1 MHKDDCY
8 YYLEYYDMGAHIPCC
23 RKHVGLGNC
32 PCDNCD
38 GYLNKTD
45 ARVFVYHKR
54 MTNGDVIKAMFPV
67 EVWLQM
73 KAREFNKTWW
83 NAPYKAESEEVKGV
97 HSIPIEPYKVN
108 VNINDLPKME
118 NDPIGEEIER
128 QFKLRAAE
136 LKEDK

>member
-1 MHKDDCY
+1 MILTLY
-8 YYLEYYDMGAHIPCC
+8 IP
-23 RKHVGLGNC
+23 
-32 PCDNCD
+32 
-38 GYLNKTD
+38 
-45 ARVFVYHKR
+45 KR
-54 MTNGDVIKAMFPV
+54 GQKLTNGDVIKALFPL

-83 NAPYKAESEEVKGV
+83 NAPYKAESKDVKEAY
-97 HSIPIEPYKVN
+97 SIQIDPPKYEVN
-108 VNINDLPKME
+108 VDINNLPKME